1 MNDHTDN
8 LACLTGQKNPDLV
21 EIDGVS
27 LHRCTLPDWRALQ
40 NSARAAGFELSAV
53 SAYRSFSRQLK
64 IWNDKARGVRPVLD
78 AHGEVLDVSAMSD
91 DECLFSILRWSA
103 LPGASRHHW
112 GTDVD
117 VVDSASMPAGYSV
130 QLTDAEVY
138 NDGPFAALHDWLDS
152 IINNDHSY
160 GFYRPYAAKLDAG
173 ADRAQRL
180 AEPSVGGPAHSAPGD
195 SFKVMGIA
203 PELWHLSHRPS
214 SRHFKA
220 CLNCDTLHAFYAR
233 QSEMAL
239 QGAILDNFE
248 AIYAGYID
256 V

>member
-21 EIDGVS
+21 ESHGVS

-40 NSARAAGFELSAV
+40 KSAHAAGFELSAV
-53 SAYRSFSRQLK
+53 SAHRSFSRQLK

-78 AHGEVLDVSAMSD
+78 AYGEVLDVSAMSD
-91 DECLFSILRWSA
+91 DECLFAILRWSA

-112 GTDVD
+112 GTDID
-117 VVDSASMPAGYSV
+117 VVDSASIPAGYSV
-130 QLTDAEVY
+130 QLTNAEVY
-138 NDGPFAALHDWLDS
+138 NDGPFTRLHDWLDS
-152 IINNDHSY
+152 MINKDHSY

-173 ADRAQRL
+173 VDRVQRP
-180 AEPSVGGPAHSAPGD
+180 AEPSVGSPVHGVSGGSA
-195 SFKVMGIA
+195 KVMGIA
-203 PELWHLSHRPS
+203 PERWHLSHRPS
-214 SRHFKA
+214 SRHFEA
-220 CLNCDTLHAFYAR
+220 CLNCDTLYAFYAR
-233 QSEMAL
+233 QPEMAL

-248 AIYAGYID
+248 SIYAGYID